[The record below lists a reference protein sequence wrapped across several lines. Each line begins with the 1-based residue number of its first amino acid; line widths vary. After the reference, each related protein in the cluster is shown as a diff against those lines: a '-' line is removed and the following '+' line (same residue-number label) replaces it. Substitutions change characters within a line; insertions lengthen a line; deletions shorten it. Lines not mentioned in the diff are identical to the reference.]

1 MLKIQQLEPVR
12 SIPDTSHRRRATVPR
27 LSARVLELIEP
38 ILMYVCI
45 ATTCTMPV

>member
-12 SIPDTSHRRRATVPR
+12 SILDTSHHRRATVPR
-27 LSARVLELIEP
+27 LSAKVLELIEP